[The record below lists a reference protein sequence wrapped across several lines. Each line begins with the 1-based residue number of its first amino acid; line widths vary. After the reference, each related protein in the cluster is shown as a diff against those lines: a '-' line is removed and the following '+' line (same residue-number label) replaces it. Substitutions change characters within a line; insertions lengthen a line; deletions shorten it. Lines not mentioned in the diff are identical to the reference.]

1 MNKLKFII
9 LFCLFSLAVLISC
22 TPVITALPV
31 TGVNGVETEQLVQY
45 VLGLINKD
53 RADYGL
59 PPVILGTNT
68 AAQKHADDM
77 LANYYLSHWDTEG
90 LKPYMRYT
98 LAGGVNY
105 EAENSAYHGWYDSTE
120 DPDRYVN
127 IDHKEILRQLE
138 YNMMYDD
145 IASNWGHRDTILNK
159 LNKKVNIGI
168 AFDVHRLALVQ
179 QFEGDY
185 IYFSQ
190 PPAIINDRLY
200 LSGNIYAGE
209 LYSIR
214 IFFDPINQSL
224 THQELMDKPRYY
236 DLGEEMGYVL
246 PPEYHLLS
254 GSFVNADKWE
264 ISDTGVF
271 DIEADINSLLKSNNG
286 IYNICVVANYKEELH
301 NYSNYSVFLK

>member
-1 MNKLKFII
+1 MFMSGG
-9 LFCLFSLAVLISC
+9 CLSVTS
-22 TPVITALPV
+22 ALPV
-31 TGVNGVETEQLVQY
+31 TGTNAIQTEELVQY
-45 VLGLINKD
+45 MLQLINED
-53 RADYGL
+53 RADYGQS
-59 PPVILGTNT
+59 PVTLGTNT
-68 AAQKHADDM
+68 AAQKHAEDM

-120 DPDRYVN
+120 DADRYVN

-145 IASNWGHRDTILNK
+145 AASNWGHRDAILNV

-168 AFDVHRLALVQ
+168 AFDAHRIALVQ

-185 IYFSQ
+185 IYFTQ
-190 PPAIINDRLY
+190 PPAIINESLY
-200 LSGNIYAGE
+200 LSGSLYSAD

-214 IFFDPINQSL
+214 IFYDPLKQPL
-224 THQELMDKPRYY
+224 THQELMDKPRFY

-246 PPEYHLLS
+246 PPQYHLEK
-254 GSFVNADKWE
+254 GDFVNAAKWE
-264 ISDTGVF
+264 INADGTF
-271 DIEADINSLLKSNNG
+271 NIEADINILLQHNQG
-286 IYNICVVANYKEELH
+286 IYTVCVIASSKEELH
-301 NYSNYSVFLK
+301 IFSNYSIFIQ